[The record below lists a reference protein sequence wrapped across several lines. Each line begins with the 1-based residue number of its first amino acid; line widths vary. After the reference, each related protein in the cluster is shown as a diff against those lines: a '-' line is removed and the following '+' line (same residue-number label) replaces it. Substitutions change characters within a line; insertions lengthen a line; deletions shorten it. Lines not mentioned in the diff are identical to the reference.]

1 MVMVSLGNLDGEAV
15 SYLTG
20 ELHTNKD
27 LNRDMKY
34 HVYLVLLC
42 TYPNPNGDQHL
53 VTVFILDY
61 ETLVI
66 DPKIRLITGDHILEC
81 IGYIRE
87 EKALIKEDYLL
98 NLSEFKKYISDDA
111 APRDSGLDV
120 IESGL
125 VNRQEAF
132 QINRVRTSSYKA
144 VLMGTCSVLF
154 TRGSLRQFSL
164 TKLLMI
170 QCTVVTGLLL
180 NLRAKKKLL

>member
-1 MVMVSLGNLDGEAV
+1 MKLELKFLSFRIRRRRRNLDGEAV

-132 QINRVRTSSYKA
+132 QINRVRTSSYKC
-144 VLMGTCSVLF
+144 VVYERIPSTI
-154 TRGSLRQFSL
+154 L
-164 TKLLMI
+164 TY
-170 QCTVVTGLLL
+170 QASDDPVYSGD
-180 NLRAKKKLL
+180 